1 MEKKMTKK
9 EMFGRLIEIVE
20 GANIEDTDAVVEFL
34 NHEIELVS
42 KKRNGQTK
50 TQKENEKLVE
60 VVFEGSAPN
69 GTVYINN
76 NNDMDPVE
84 YWSLSADKTEGLN
97 NGDKIVVTFDV
108 DDSDIEEC
116 VDETGKIPD
125 ALSKEYEVS
134 GLSAYVT
141 SSAQISNEALESM
154 KTRAKS
160 NAENDIPYEAE
171 NPRYDYAGYYQ
182 NVSEIQKLYI

>member
-60 VVFEGSAPN
+60 VVFEAITNAGHPV
-69 GTVYINN
+69 TVTELFKA
-76 NNDMDPVE
+76 VE
-84 YWSLSADKTEGLN
+84 
-97 NGDKIVVTFDV
+97 
-108 DDSDIEEC
+108 SDEI
-116 VDETGKIPD
+116 K
-125 ALSKEYEVS
+125 
-134 GLSAYVT
+134 
-141 SSAQISNEALESM
+141 SAQKVSALV
-154 KTRAKS
+154 KKLVDAGRVTRTEDKKKAYFS
-160 NAENDIPYEAE
+160 IAE
-171 NPRYDYAGYYQ
+171 
-182 NVSEIQKLYI
+182 